1 MKVKQFIIDLLNVN
15 FNPQNIIV
23 AVDTIN
29 NSIVQSI
36 QFLQQSQFLLG
47 ANQLRI
53 FSYSEAK
60 QLLAA
65 GVGGVF
71 TPQFIKTTLKIE
83 TIIMIGK
90 V

>member
-1 MKVKQFIIDLLNVN
+1 MKVKQFIIDLLNVD

-47 ANQLRI
+47 ANQFRI